1 MADYADDTQDDDTQQ
16 DDGSGAQALAN
27 AAPEDV
33 DAHRNMIGE
42 ALQNLSDR
50 GVDVEALAEKAG
62 VSSADVNAL
71 DHDDLA
77 TMTQYIAQNH
87 PQVMQE
93 VTDRFPEAQGLLGMV
108 LGGGNQGGGGGGFL
122 GGLLSRF
129 TGG

>member
-1 MADYADDTQDDDTQQ
+1 MSDDYQQDDTQDDDAT
-16 DDGSGAQALAN
+16 GAQALAN

-50 GVDVEALAEKAG
+50 GIDVESLAEKAG
-62 VSSADVNAL
+62 VSSADVDAM

-77 TMTQYIAQNH
+77 TMTQYVAQHH
-87 PQVMQE
+87 PEVMQE
-93 VTDRFPEAQGLLGMV
+93 VTDRFPQAQGLLGMV
-108 LGGGNQGGGGGGFL
+108 LGGSGGQSGGGGFL
-122 GGLLSRF
+122 GGLLGRF